1 MCNRSKRQPPYI
13 GFYSL
18 QAGAD
23 VVGSYSFNVGG
34 IRLLTEADYRRISCN
49 LAALKFEWSGL
60 RFAHYAR
67 KYDSNQPRVPA
78 GSPDGGRWTSG
89 GASDQSDDIRDLI
102 EPIFAPAVVPPAVIA
117 IESALSLFA
126 ALLALNSANN
136 RAIFEFNARGFDRD
150 ESGAADI
157 ANAQLLN
164 REEVNAACPRLNE
177 VQLRTDFAAASV
189 RREDYDRPSEYG
201 TAVHTNLKRQIAALD
216 DPNFRGEVSVLK
228 TIEASYG
235 ERDSIR
241 IDVFERLGN
250 GTVCVYDIKTGKE
263 GLSPARFAEI
273 TRRVFKVFP
282 DTTRIIISEIRPTR

>member
-1 MCNRSKRQPPYI
+1 M
-13 GFYSL
+13 
-18 QAGAD
+18 
-23 VVGSYSFNVGG
+23 VGSYSFNVGG

-89 GASDQSDDIRDLI
+89 GAAEGADDLRDLI

-117 IESALSLFA
+117 IESALTLFA
-126 ALLALNSANN
+126 ALLALNSANE
-136 RAIFEFNARGFDRD
+136 RPIFEFNARGFERD
-150 ESGAADI
+150 ENGNADI
-157 ANAQLLN
+157 ANARLLN
-164 REEVNAACPRLNE
+164 REEVDAACPRLNE
-177 VQLRTDFAAASV
+177 VQERTDFAASSV
-189 RREDYDRPSEYG
+189 HRPDYPRPADYG
-201 TAVHTNLKRQIAALD
+201 TAVHHNLKQQIVSLN
-216 DPNFRGEVSVLK
+216 DPNFRAEVSLLK
-228 TIEASYG
+228 TEQADYG
-235 ERDSIR
+235 VKDTIR